1 MTLFNGLRPFCRCC
15 GMEGNDIRL
24 VAVEPV
30 HPDTDR
36 ASVDALE
43 LCRPCAVNPGATW
56 RIRWQPAQAA
66 IAA

>member
-1 MTLFNGLRPFCRCC
+1 
-15 GMEGNDIRL
+15 MEGNDIRL
-24 VAVEPV
+24 VAV

-36 ASVDALE
+36 AAVDSLE
-43 LCRPCAVNPGATW
+43 LCRPCAENPSATW